1 MPITPYGSNSATRQN
16 GLAFRKSFAF
26 ISSAATV
33 ARPIASDQVPSSNP
47 GSNGNVLPMHLSEG
61 CRAGFAL
68 LSVDHVRAFDHSW
81 QSCSGNKPSRGSQ
94 MFGAVASWVEAVVRR
109 PMLLLMLDCSE
120 AWCLDDLL
128 PISTPPAHPT
138 ASRQDVPFD
147 CGLWGTRQ
155 IAKDNRL
162 AHVPN
167 SVLFLTFAF
176 CALTFSLRRLPCP
189 HLRRCSPASPM
200 LGSGGS
206 DFHTL

>member
-26 ISSAATV
+26 MSSAATV

-120 AWCLDDLL
+120 AWCPDDLL

-147 CGLWGTRQ
+147 CGLWIAGDQANRKRQ
-155 IAKDNRL
+155 
-162 AHVPN
+162 
-167 SVLFLTFAF
+167 S
-176 CALTFSLRRLPCP
+176 PCP
-189 HLRRCSPASPM
+189 RSQLRPFPHFCLLRFDFFPSPPSVPAPQ
-200 LGSGGS
+200 
-206 DFHTL
+206 TLLAR